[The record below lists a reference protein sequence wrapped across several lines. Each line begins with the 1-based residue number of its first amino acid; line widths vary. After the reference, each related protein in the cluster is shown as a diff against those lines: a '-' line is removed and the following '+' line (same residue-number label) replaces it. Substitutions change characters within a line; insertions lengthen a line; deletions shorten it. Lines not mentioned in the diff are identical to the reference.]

1 MYIYNI
7 ISFCRS
13 QNSNFSLYCR
23 RDVFCIFFIH
33 FIRSFKFICMRK
45 LCVYKVL
52 SVISIF
58 PLIFIF
64 YFFCEYKRRVLS
76 VIFVLLYFMIFFYI
90 FFQNAMINFNW
101 TRTIWTNKNCLMMQI
116 IQDDAICFVLSHKCI
131 EIQIKIRL
139 NEFSVRQGLYNK
151 SSWM

>member
-13 QNSNFSLYCR
+13 QNSSFSLYCR

-64 YFFCEYKRRVLS
+64 F
-76 VIFVLLYFMIFFYI
+76 IFVRINAECFLLYLFCSILWFFFIFL
-90 FFQNAMINFNW
+90 QNAMINFNW